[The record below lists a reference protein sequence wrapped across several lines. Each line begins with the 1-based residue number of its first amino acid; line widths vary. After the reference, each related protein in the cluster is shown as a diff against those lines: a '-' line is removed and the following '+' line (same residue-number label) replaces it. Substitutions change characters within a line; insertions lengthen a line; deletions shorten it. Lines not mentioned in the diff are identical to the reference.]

1 MMRTPVLFVAMQTDA
16 QSNGGVESLT
26 QIALNAQRIRP
37 ILLTNIHSSR
47 TARWREAGL
56 ETHVAPLGFS
66 EGLNARQKPAAR
78 ALAYLRYARII
89 RRLMND
95 TGIRLVHVND
105 PLALQLALVPVRM
118 QPGGRLA
125 FNIRG
130 TLDPGRS
137 PPRFKYGVLF
147 AAADHTFFLSREM
160 ADYWAPY
167 SRSLHHRS
175 SVTYSIVDPTHF
187 QPGGPTTE
195 DRTPMVLVA
204 GVVRELKGQLA
215 FLEHVA
221 PAVVAGGARL
231 VFAGDFDPER
241 DAYAAA
247 CARAAA
253 PLGSAVSFLGFRRD
267 LPDLIR
273 AAAVVAIP
281 SRQEGLVRVM
291 IEAMA
296 CSRPVVSFDVCSAR
310 EILEREAP
318 GAGVVVATGDHVG
331 MSEALIRFCNDPV
344 ARAAAGAAG
353 LAGAQRLFD
362 PASVVA
368 RYEDVLIRLAGKS
381 GLQSPTYGAEER
393 SCAA

>member
-1 MMRTPVLFVAMQTDA
+1 MREPVLFVAMQTDA

-37 ILLTNIHSSR
+37 ILLTNLHSSR

-56 ETHVAPLGFS
+56 ETHVTPLGFS
-66 EGLNARQKPAAR
+66 EGQIARQKPAAR
-78 ALAYLRYARII
+78 AFAFLRYAGVI
-89 RRLMND
+89 RQLMRD
-95 TGIRLVHVND
+95 AGIRVVHVND
-105 PLALQLALVPVRM
+105 PLAMQLALVPLRM
-118 QPGGRLA
+118 PPGGKLA
-125 FNIRG
+125 FNIRD
-130 TLDPGRS
+130 TLDLGRS
-137 PPRFKYGVLF
+137 PSTLKYGSLF

-160 ADYWAPY
+160 ASYWAPY
-167 SRSLHHRS
+167 SRSLNDRS
-175 SVTYSIVDPTHF
+175 SVTYSIVDPALF
-187 QPGGPTTE
+187 QPGEPTVDE
-195 DRTPMVLVA
+195 EMPSVLVA
-204 GVVRELKGQLA
+204 GVVREKKGQLA

-221 PAVVAGGARL
+221 PALVAGGARL
-231 VFAGDFDPER
+231 VFAGDFDPEH

-253 PLGSAVSFLGFRRD
+253 PLGSAVSFLGFRHD

-281 SRQEGLVRVM
+281 SGHEGLVRVM

-310 EILEREAP
+310 EILEHEAP
-318 GAGVVVATGDHVG
+318 GAGAVVATGDHG
-331 MSEALIRFCNDPV
+331 AMTEALLRFCNDQV

-353 LAGAQRLFD
+353 LAGARRLFD

-368 RYEDVLIRLAGKS
+368 RYEDVLLRLARKS
-381 GLQSPTYGAEER
+381 DLQPRAGSAEGP